1 MTTRHKISKGFLS
14 GALIALLLLA
24 CVHSGQASTDINKQ
38 IEILTKKLTH
48 IKEGEVLK
56 STDTGV
62 YISLGRKHGVA
73 PGNRFEI
80 IRQGE
85 PIKAG
90 DEILGYEETKIA
102 EIEVN
107 IEQEKISGCKIL
119 NKSELPQTGDKVRQ
133 LRKNIKTLIVGQL
146 ICNQKP
152 RFNQFTRLVQEKLI
166 TTIAARGK
174 QVVERSQLDKVLD
187 QLKLGYSGLL
197 KIESAK
203 EIGKLLN
210 ADGIILGAVSDM
222 GDTISINARIVDIET
237 GRAIT
242 SAEVEL
248 SETPNISEQ
257 KKTPIEP
264 IGGTGTPTP
273 PGPSGE
279 GCAGRVKNAKGFKF
293 ELVSCKKESGNVKFD
308 FFITS
313 NADKNFVLLGD
324 AGSRLFD
331 NFNNIYKASGVS
343 VASCSEGYRCDID
356 LIGGVRAKAS
366 LSFKGVDSNAIRA
379 EVLEIK
385 CWSKG
390 DFKVQFRKIPLK

>member
-1 MTTRHKISKGFLS
+1 MMTTRHKIGKGFLS

-24 CVHSGQASTDINKQ
+24 CVHSAQASTDINKQ
-38 IEILTKKLTH
+38 IEMLTKKLTH

-73 PGNRFEI
+73 PGNQFEI

-119 NKSELPQTGDKVRQ
+119 NKSELPQAGDKVRQ

-174 QVVERSQLDKVLD
+174 QVVERSQLDKVLE

-203 EIGKLLN
+203 KIGEQLN

-248 SETPNISEQ
+248 PKTPNIIKQ
-257 KKTPIEP
+257 LKTPFGTP
-264 IGGTGTPTP
+264 IGITP
-273 PGPSGE
+273 PPDPSG
-279 GCAGRVKNAKGFKF
+279 GCAGRIKNAKGFKF
-293 ELVSCKKESGNVKFD
+293 ELVSCKKEGGIVKFE

-313 NADKNFVLLGD
+313 NADKRFSLAGSR
-324 AGSRLFD
+324 GSRLFD
-331 NFNNIYKASGVS
+331 NFGNVYKASG
-343 VASCSEGYRCDID
+343 ASLANCSKSYHCEID
-356 LIGGVRAKAS
+356 MIGGVRTKAN
-366 LSFKGVDSNAIRA
+366 LSFKGVASNAIRA
-379 EVLEIK
+379 EVLEIQ
-385 CWSKG
+385 CESNNH
-390 DFKVQFRKIPLK
+390 FKIQFRKLPLK